1 MPRLSISEVLYE
13 ATRYPRRTKDGMKV
27 DQEAEAQLVQWLK
40 NNDSKPLRMVL
51 RYMYGKDKTLL
62 PEGAPPYREQPEVG
76 THGILFREY
85 RKIPFFFEGGLH
97 PQMTPLKRETAFVG
111 MLEAVHPDDAK
122 LLINMKD
129 KVVYDRIKLK
139 HIKAAFGKDVLTVP
153 FQKLLPNG

>member
-1 MPRLSISEVLYE
+1 MPRLSISEVLFE
-13 ATRYPRRTKDGMKV
+13 ATRYPPLTQDRKHINR
-27 DQEAEAQLVQWLK
+27 EADEQLIQWLIK
-40 NNDSKPLRMVL
+40 NDSKPLRMVV
-51 RYMYGKDKTLL
+51 RYMYGKDKPLL

-97 PQMTPLKRETAFVG
+97 PQMTSLKRETAFIG

-129 KVVYDRIKLK
+129 KVVYERIKLK
-139 HIKAAFGKDVLTVP
+139 HIKAAFGKDAVTIP